1 MAKPSCT
8 SLKLLPDA
16 SVPQLEP
23 GARLH
28 RIVKEIV
35 DQEASARELNR
46 VAAAVVADNFKAV
59 AQVGDFSQPDLHHPI
74 VCSTGNISI
83 SQVLSCVKKPNRKAS
98 PVSTR
103 SAPIVFST

>member
-1 MAKPSCT
+1 MHVLEALARRKRAPKRSR
-8 SLKLLPDA
+8 
-16 SVPQLEP
+16 EP

-35 DQEASARELNR
+35 DQEASAHELNSI
-46 VAAAVVADNFKAV
+46 AAAVIADDFEAV
-59 AQVGDFSQPDLHHPI
+59 AQVGDLAQPDLHHPI

-83 SQVLSCVKKPNRKAS
+83 SQLLSCVKKPNRNAR